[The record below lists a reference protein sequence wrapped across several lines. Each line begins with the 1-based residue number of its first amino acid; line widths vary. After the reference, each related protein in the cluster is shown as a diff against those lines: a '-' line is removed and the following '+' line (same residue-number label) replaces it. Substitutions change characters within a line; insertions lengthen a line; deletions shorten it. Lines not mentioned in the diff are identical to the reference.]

1 MCGFDNGL
9 YVGTEEKRIIKND
22 FWAFCWNHQTTGSA
36 KLREGEMA
44 GGVGFKVWV
53 WGDIRTAPE
62 KMGLGSGSTFYT

>member
-1 MCGFDNGL
+1 MTSGL
-9 YVGTEEKRIIKND
+9 FAGTTRRLEVPN
-22 FWAFCWNHQTTGSA
+22 S
-36 KLREGEMA
+36 EGEMA